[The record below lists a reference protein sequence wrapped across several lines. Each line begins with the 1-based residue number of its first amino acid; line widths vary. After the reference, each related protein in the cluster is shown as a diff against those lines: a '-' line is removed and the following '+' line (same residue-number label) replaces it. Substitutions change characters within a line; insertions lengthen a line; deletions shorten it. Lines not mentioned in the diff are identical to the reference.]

1 MDIII
6 ALFLLA
12 CVFVFSPGPWTYL
25 ASYFV
30 TAYFLLKALSL
41 IGGRI

>member
-25 ASYFV
+25 TSYFV
-30 TAYFLLKALSL
+30 TAYFFLKVLNI
-41 IGGRI
+41 IGGRL